1 MSEVEI
7 FAELASMVEVDPF
20 SLLGISVSADEKRIA
35 RRYRA
40 VAKQLHPDVLS
51 SKTASG
57 GLTPHSAAQVIARI
71 VNPSYQKLKHENS
84 RQETISTLRFRVRR
98 LVRTEKLVPTFPHAQ
113 QLAQTSDDTVD
124 IFYEQALT
132 HLAATQFDSIEQM
145 YTHSLEI
152 GQLNL
157 VYLRRKMS
165 DLVIRPKRAGL
176 MTQAVTPTSVN
187 NTIGSVGP
195 VTAGQSD
202 ATVGQVANGEAA
214 LPAASTPPQT
224 DYVAKH
230 TSRAKTYL
238 RKGNYEQ
245 AVNELREA
253 IKLSPKSPEI
263 HSMLGQTYFKQK
275 LSGMSKAHFRQ
286 ALKLNPQ
293 HKVAQ
298 KYAKLLGL
306 EEELTAD
313 KNNAA
318 AIDSPQQEN
327 TNDESKRGESERD
340 KSEKTPQRGAWLG
353 RLLKR

>member
-35 RRYRA
+35 RRYRT

-51 SKTASG
+51 SKTARG
-57 GLTPHSAAQVIARI
+57 GLTPDSAAQVIARI

-132 HLAATQFDSIEQM
+132 HLAATQFRTIEQM

-176 MTQAVTPTSVN
+176 ITQAVTPTSVN

-195 VTAGQSD
+195 VTAGQPD
-202 ATVGQVANGEAA
+202 VTVGQVANGEAA
-214 LPAASTPPQT
+214 LPAASTPP

-238 RKGNYEQ
+238 QKGNYEQ

-263 HSMLGQTYFKQK
+263 HSMLGQAYFKQK

-306 EEELTAD
+306 EEEIAAD
-313 KNNAA
+313 KNTAA
-318 AIDSPQQEN
+318 VIDSRQQKN
-327 TNDESKRGESERD
+327 TNDESKRGESEHD